1 MDFSFLFFN
10 RQTYSKRGTHPA
22 FREVLDKLVLVS
34 LWASSQVSELDADNM
49 RYLKSFQVWTGE

>member
-1 MDFSFLFFN
+1 MDFPFLFFN

-34 LWASSQVSELDADNM
+34 LWASSQVSELMHRQYEVSQKLPGVD
-49 RYLKSFQVWTGE
+49 W